1 MEPELGI
8 FHVIVFP
15 RGQEDYVHVPSGQE
29 TGPDGLSADAVMHR
43 AFEDS
48 PGGAL
53 EGVPAGDSI
62 VLLRSSMLTVVTVK
76 SEVV

>member
-29 TGPDGLSADAVMHR
+29 TGPDGLSAELR
-43 AFEDS
+43 TS
-48 PGGAL
+48 
-53 EGVPAGDSI
+53 
-62 VLLRSSMLTVVTVK
+62 VLLRSSMLTVMTVK